1 MEYIFLPGAHMF
13 TCRPSRRNVRGAR
26 CHVLADL
33 DFVHLEVQDV
43 SMTVRTESKRQQTKN
58 TSADSMLQVFLRMS
72 LWSRTRLSKKL
83 PQPSSLFSCLLK

>member
-1 MEYIFLPGAHMF
+1 MF

-43 SMTVRTESKRQQTKN
+43 SMTVRTESKRQQTKKN
-58 TSADSMLQVFLRMS
+58 TSADSMLQVLLRMS
-72 LWSRTRLSKKL
+72 LSSRT
-83 PQPSSLFSCLLK
+83 